1 MCVAPN
7 VCTHCT
13 AVLVPAVASSILALL
28 CGLRWPLASAQLG
41 LTLGHTLIHTQHS
54 GHRDE
59 GLVQTTAH
67 TPHVHTS
74 QWHSMAPLA
83 LLAGL
88 LTLLGVGG
96 EFERVLEVS

>member
-1 MCVAPN
+1 M
-7 VCTHCT
+7 
-13 AVLVPAVASSILALL
+13 VPAVASSILALL

-59 GLVQTTAH
+59 GLVQTAH
-67 TPHVHTS
+67 TPHP
-74 QWHSMAPLA
+74 QWHSMAPLS

>member
-1 MCVAPN
+1 M
-7 VCTHCT
+7 
-13 AVLVPAVASSILALL
+13 LVPAVASSILALL

-67 TPHVHTS
+67 TPH
-74 QWHSMAPLA
+74 SMAPLS